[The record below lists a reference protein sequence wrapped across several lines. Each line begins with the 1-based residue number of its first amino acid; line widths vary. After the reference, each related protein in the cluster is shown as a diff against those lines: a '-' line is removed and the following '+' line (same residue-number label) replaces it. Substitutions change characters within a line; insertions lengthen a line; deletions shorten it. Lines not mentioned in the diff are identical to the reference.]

1 MRVRNILI
9 ASTIFAS
16 LFSIKAM
23 AASNAAVNGTNTLTA
38 AAAST
43 TSDSSINYFQQKC
56 DVAVDKTWT
65 IKFNKQLDPNTFK
78 TDNIQVL
85 DSNGQAASAKVVLN
99 SDNTSVSVLPPDS
112 KYENGQ
118 TYCIVIKK
126 SLLSKDDVQLSKEV
140 RMNFT
145 IVKSSSTS
153 SGDSGSTTNT
163 TTDSTLI
170 EAKNGLPKVQSEV
183 KTQAEKDLVS
193 ALISAVNTKINDPSA
208 VVDTAAMKSQYNNL
222 LPSEKSD
229 LYVVMVNN
237 NFTLNE
243 IMEIK
248 DKLMK

>member
-1 MRVRNILI
+1 MKIRNILI
-9 ASTIFAS
+9 ASTIFVS
-16 LFSIKAM
+16 IFSVKAA
-23 AASNAAVNGTNTLTA
+23 AASNVAVNGTNTLA
-38 AAAST
+38 ATST
-43 TSDSSINYFQQKC
+43 TSDSSIKFFQQKY

-65 IKFNKQLDPNTFK
+65 IKFNKQLDSNTFK
-78 TDNIQVL
+78 ADSIQVL

-170 EAKNGLPKVQSEV
+170 EAKNGLPKVQSVV
-183 KTQAEKDLVS
+183 KTQAEKNLVS
-193 ALISAVNTKINDPSA
+193 ALISAVNTKIDNPSA
-208 VVDTAAMKSQYNNL
+208 VVDTLSIKTQYNNL
-222 LPSEKSD
+222 STTEKSD
-229 LYVVMVNN
+229 FQSAMFSKFSLN
-237 NFTLNE
+237 TLVTLR
-243 IMEIK
+243 
-248 DKLMK
+248 KLF

>member
-85 DSNGQAASAKVVLN
+85 DSNGQAVSAKVVLN

-126 SLLSKDDVQLSKEV
+126 ALLSKDNTQLAKEV

-145 IVKSSSTS
+145 IIKSSSTNSGS
-153 SGDSGSTTNT
+153 SGNTTNT
-163 TTDSTLI
+163 TVDPTLI
-170 EAKNGLPKVQSEV
+170 EAKNGLPKVQSVV
-183 KTQAEKDLVS
+183 KTQAEKNLVS
-193 ALISAVNTKINDPSA
+193 ALISAVNTKIDNPSA
-208 VVDTAAMKSQYNNL
+208 VVDTLSIKTQYNNL
-222 LPSEKSD
+222 STTEKSD
-229 LYVVMVNN
+229 FQSAVFS
-237 NFTLNE
+237 NFSPNTL
-243 IMEIK
+243 ISLR
-248 DKLMK
+248 KLF